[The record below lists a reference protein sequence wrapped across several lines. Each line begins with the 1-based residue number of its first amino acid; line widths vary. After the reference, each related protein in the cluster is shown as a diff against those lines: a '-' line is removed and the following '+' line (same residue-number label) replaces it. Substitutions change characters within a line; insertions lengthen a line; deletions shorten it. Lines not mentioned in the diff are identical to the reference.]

1 MGRRCQYAIEEKEVT
16 VSDLHRNEKVEKQ
29 EEKQEKDE
37 KEDEKTW
44 DEKWRRDPLSAVVW
58 AAILI
63 WAGLVLL
70 GANMGLLA
78 RFERLDSWAVI
89 FIGAGL
95 IVLLEV
101 VVRLLVPAYRRAVRG
116 TFIFGVVLLAVG
128 LGGIIGWG
136 VVWPLVLIVI
146 GVAVLFGAFG
156 WRR

>member
-1 MGRRCQYAIEEKEVT
+1 MGRRCRYAIEEKEVT
-16 VSDLHRNEKVEKQ
+16 VSDLHGNEKVEKQ
-29 EEKQEKDE
+29 EEKQEKE
-37 KEDEKTW
+37 EQEKTW
-44 DEKWRRDPLSAVVW
+44 DEKWRRDALSSVVW

-70 GANMGLLA
+70 GANMWLLA
-78 RFERLDSWAVI
+78 GFELLDSWAVI

-101 VVRLLVPAYRRAVRG
+101 VVRLLVPAYRRPVRG
-116 TFIFGVVLLAVG
+116 TLIFGVVLLAVG

-146 GVAVLFGAFG
+146 GAAILFGAFG